1 MAREQL
7 DLLIDE
13 KLETKKKS
21 CYEAYTAWASCPIL
35 AGKLQETGMDRLFRE
50 VEMPLV
56 FTLREMERAGVKVE
70 AAALKAYG
78 EQLGGADR
86 GTGAGDLSAG
96 REKNSTSTHP
106 NSWV

>member
-56 FTLREMERAGVKVE
+56 FTLREMERAGSKWRR
-70 AAALKAYG
+70 L
-78 EQLGGADR
+78 L
-86 GTGAGDLSAG
+86 
-96 REKNSTSTHP
+96 
-106 NSWV
+106 